1 MKVIL
6 LKDVPRYGQKHT
18 IKDAKDGY
26 ALNFL
31 IPQGLA
37 VIATPEVLEKMKA
50 DDSARLAAQK
60 AEDAVLVGVI
70 RTLQKEPPVLHVAT
84 NEKGSLFKAI
94 HVKEIAEQIVV
105 QTGKKIPESA
115 LKLEK
120 PIKEAGDHKVEVKI
134 GDETLIFKVNIVKQ

>member
-1 MKVIL
+1 MKVVL
-6 LKDVPRYGQKHT
+6 LKDVPRYGQKNT

-37 VIATPEVLEKMKA
+37 VAATPEVLAKMKA
-50 DDSARLAAQK
+50 DDSAREAAQK
-60 AEDAVLVGVI
+60 AEDAVLVSVI
-70 RTLQKEPPVLHVAT
+70 RTLQKEPPVLHAAT

-94 HVKEIAEQIVV
+94 HAKEISDQILV

-115 LKLEK
+115 IKLEK
-120 PIKEAGDHKVEVKI
+120 PIKEAGDHKVEIKI
-134 GDETLIFKVNIVKQ
+134 GGEVLIFKINIVKQ